1 MPTVARPEITR
12 PGGAAVRPAEI
23 VDAGPAAVDRFLEF
37 FAARIANARTQA
49 AYGRAVGQFLAWC
62 EARRLGLAAVSPLHV
77 AAYISGNLT
86 GSASLTVVQSG
97 SQLTITGSMTFFGE
111 TAELPAITGTINSTG
126 FFTPTGGGF
135 SSEAAD
141 PTCGTITTSSS
152 TITFSGSSL
161 RLVESASSEFCG
173 TLSLSGTL
181 TR

>member
-1 MPTVARPEITR
+1 
-12 PGGAAVRPAEI
+12 
-23 VDAGPAAVDRFLEF
+23 
-37 FAARIANARTQA
+37 
-49 AYGRAVGQFLAWC
+49 
-62 EARRLGLAAVSPLHV
+62 
-77 AAYISGNLT
+77 
-86 GSASLTVVQSG
+86 
-97 SQLTITGSMTFFGE
+97 MTFFGE